1 SGAAFTRPRL
11 RLVDRRLRLEPDRD
25 TNGAAPLPL
34 LRKLDLSGVLVV
46 RERDLG
52 VVRVLFGPGDLVA
65 AVAEPVLVL
74 PVEIVERVARVTGYD
89 LRRAG
94 LLRRRPGDVADV
106 GEARGELGVGDR

>member
-1 SGAAFTRPRL
+1 MASRRIVKPSRSSRVAASPASAGRCVSGAAFTRPRL
-11 RLVDRRLRLEPDRD
+11 PLVDRRLRLGPDRD
-25 TNGAAPLPL
+25 TNGAAPLAL

-74 PVEIVERVARVTGYD
+74 P
-89 LRRAG
+89 
-94 LLRRRPGDVADV
+94 
-106 GEARGELGVGDR
+106 